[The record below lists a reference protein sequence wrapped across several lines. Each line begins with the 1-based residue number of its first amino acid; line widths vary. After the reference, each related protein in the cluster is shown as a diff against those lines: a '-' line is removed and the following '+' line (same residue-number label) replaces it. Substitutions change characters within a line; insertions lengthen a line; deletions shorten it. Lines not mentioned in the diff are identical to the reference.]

1 MITPALVIFDCD
13 GVLVDSE
20 MIASR
25 QLAAFLSELGRPT
38 TAAECR
44 ATFTG
49 MSIKSVGE
57 HVRRDWDM
65 ALPLDFVE
73 QLRLRDIDAFA
84 RELKPIPGVASM
96 LDKLSSS
103 QTAICVASS
112 GTPEKIRHSL
122 TITGLLNFF
131 NGNLFSASQVTHG
144 KPAPDLFELAA
155 YEMGVQP
162 GQAIV
167 IEDAAPGVQGGV
179 AAGMKVFGF
188 TGGSHCTDQ
197 TPDQLR
203 EAGAAAVYG
212 SMEEVLAQVTIDF

>member
-1 MITPALVIFDCD
+1 MPPKLIIFDCD

-38 TAAECR
+38 TPAECR

-57 HVRRDWDM
+57 LVCRDWDM
-65 ALPLDFVE
+65 TLPNDFVE

-84 RELKPIPGVASM
+84 RELKPIQGVADILSE
-96 LDKLSSS
+96 LSSS
-103 QTAICVASS
+103 QTAFCVASS

-122 TITGLLNFF
+122 TITGLLDFF

-144 KPAPDLFELAA
+144 KPAPDLFEFAA
-155 YEMGVQP
+155 YEMGVPPEQS
-162 GQAIV
+162 IV

-179 AAGMKVFGF
+179 AAGMTVFGF
-188 TGGSHCTDQ
+188 TGGSHCTDETQ
-197 TPDQLR
+197 EQLR
-203 EAGAAAVYG
+203 SSGAAEVCT
-212 SMEEVLAQVTIDF
+212 SMDEILSRIINIS